1 MGTLPDRECWSIDIE
16 KSSLSFSL
24 RHALLGKIRGEFR
37 CWGGRVLLD
46 PRAPLQPSVHVWVD
60 LSSLDTGSRR
70 RNDAILETELFDIQ
84 WQPGLVFDADRIEQT
99 NDDRAILTGW
109 LGLHCLRKQISVDV
123 TLSRPPGEKAAE
135 LIATARAAIDRRAFG
150 LRREA
155 TARDWLSE
163 RFVDRTIEMTAHI
176 VATPAAPA
184 VALAAAARTNHH
196 SRVVESAREQ
206 VQTRDPIPLGTHF
219 AIRGASRL
227 PLSDAPFTTPKPSS
241 PQDCSQGR

>member
-1 MGTLPDRECWSIDIE
+1 MGTLLDRECWSIDTE

-24 RHALLGKIRGEFR
+24 RHALLGKIGGEFR

-46 PRAPLQPSVHVWVD
+46 PRALQPSVHVWVD

-84 WQPGLVFDADRIEQT
+84 WQPGLVFDSDRIDQT
-99 NDDRAILTGW
+99 NDGHAILTGW
-109 LGLHCLRKQISVDV
+109 LGLHCLRKQISIDV
-123 TLSRPPGEKAAE
+123 TLSRPPSEKAAE
-135 LIATARAAIDRRAFG
+135 LVATARAAIDRQAFG

-176 VATPAAPA
+176 VARPAAPA
-184 VALAAAARTNHH
+184 LAMATATSDTAGKGARARHADVARAR
-196 SRVVESAREQ
+196 
-206 VQTRDPIPLGTHF
+206 L
-219 AIRGASRL
+219 
-227 PLSDAPFTTPKPSS
+227 DAPRAVPIAL
-241 PQDCSQGR
+241 